1 MSANTSG
8 VVQVVRAEIHN
19 VIAAMRLNSRFF
31 PRAGNR
37 FSKEV
42 ALAAEHPLVRQ
53 LKGLH
58 EHLLSAPSLARVD
71 TVRIVSPFVDVV
83 RDARASGPIT
93 GAALSSL
100 HKFLLYGFL
109 SPDAPRARQGAE
121 LLGRCVA
128 LLRSSYRHCFF
139 FFAADFSPPPP
150 AFLAEASSTAASS
163 RATRTTTRW
172 SS

>member
-139 FFAADFSPPPP
+139 
-150 AFLAEASSTAASS
+150 
-163 RATRTTTRW
+163 
-172 SS
+172 